1 MVGKTGFEPA
11 ALWSQTRC
19 ATKLRHFP
27 KKVCLA
33 VLVHFVKGNWGAC
46 RGGAFVASG
55 AREQK
60 VFRGAVRKMVSFP
73 AQLKNWCGVCKWSMA

>member
-27 KKVCLA
+27 KKVCLV
-33 VLVHFVKGNWGAC
+33 VLVHFVKKNWGAY
-46 RGGAFVASG
+46 RGQTMASFVCNLLFLFIAYYAITYFFG
-55 AREQK
+55 
-60 VFRGAVRKMVSFP
+60 P
-73 AQLKNWCGVCKWSMA
+73 L